1 MRRAAARGVEL
12 PFTRATP
19 AVNTL
24 PYPSRR
30 DYPGDLAL
38 EARIEAMVRWNAM
51 AMVARANRDRP
62 GIGGHIASYASAGTL
77 MEVGFNHFFRGN
89 DHPEGPDHLYLQG
102 HASPG
107 VYARAFLEGRLDE
120 EKLDAFRADVSADGL
135 SSYPHPWLMPRFWET
150 PSVSMGLAPLMAIYQ
165 ARFDR
170 YLVDRGLR
178 AHLPR
183 TWAVIGDG
191 EMDEPESVGGL
202 AMASRSCLGNLT
214 FVVDCNL
221 QRLDGPVRG
230 DASVIRELE
239 GLFRGAGWKVL
250 KVLWGREWC
259 DSIARDVD
267 GRLVEALDQMVDG
280 QWQRVAARGGAVL
293 REELFDRDPALR
305 AMVADWSD
313 AELGQLERGGHDRL
327 AVWSAFDEAARTNDR
342 PTVILAM
349 TVKGWGMGTAG
360 EARNVAHQAK
370 SMNEP
375 ALRAMRDRLG
385 VPIGDAELDAI
396 PYVKP
401 DESSPELSYMRE
413 RREALG
419 GLRPERRASRADVAL
434 PGDDVF
440 GHFRQGSERDVT
452 TTAWL
457 VRMLAQLLKD
467 PNLGPRIVPIVPDE
481 ARTFGLEA
489 LFPQV
494 GIYAHSGQLYESVDA
509 GKLLHYQE
517 EREGQILEEGIT
529 EAGAMASLIAAGT
542 SHASGGPWMLPFF
555 FFYSM
560 FGFQRVGDLI
570 WAAQDARAHG
580 FLIGATSGRTT
591 LNGEGLQHQDG
602 HSHLLA
608 HAYPRVRAYDVAYG
622 YEIATIVEEGIRRMV
637 SEGEDVLYYITVAN
651 EPYPMPGLPEP
662 DSARGHRAGNPLRP
676 SVRRGPGHAA
686 RFRSAAPLG
695 ARGARAA
702 RDALRRDRR
711 GVERDQLLRAPPRR
725 EHPRTGRSAAPRA
738 AVDHTL
744 PAARAR

>member
-230 DASVIRELE
+230 DASIIRELE

-259 DSIARDVD
+259 DLDRAR
-267 GRLVEALDQMVDG
+267 R
-280 QWQRVAARGGAVL
+280 RR
-293 REELFDRDPALR
+293 
-305 AMVADWSD
+305 
-313 AELGQLERGGHDRL
+313 
-327 AVWSAFDEAARTNDR
+327 
-342 PTVILAM
+342 
-349 TVKGWGMGTAG
+349 TAG
-360 EARNVAHQAK
+360 RGAGPN
-370 SMNEP
+370 
-375 ALRAMRDRLG
+375 G
-385 VPIGDAELDAI
+385 
-396 PYVKP
+396 
-401 DESSPELSYMRE
+401 
-413 RREALG
+413 
-419 GLRPERRASRADVAL
+419 RRAVAT
-434 PGDDVF
+434 
-440 GHFRQGSERDVT
+440 RRS
-452 TTAWL
+452 
-457 VRMLAQLLKD
+457 
-467 PNLGPRIVPIVPDE
+467 PR
-481 ARTFGLEA
+481 
-489 LFPQV
+489 
-494 GIYAHSGQLYESVDA
+494 
-509 GKLLHYQE
+509 
-517 EREGQILEEGIT
+517 
-529 EAGAMASLIAAGT
+529 
-542 SHASGGPWMLPFF
+542 W
-555 FFYSM
+555 
-560 FGFQRVGDLI
+560 
-570 WAAQDARAHG
+570 
-580 FLIGATSGRTT
+580 
-591 LNGEGLQHQDG
+591 
-602 HSHLLA
+602 
-608 HAYPRVRAYDVAYG
+608 
-622 YEIATIVEEGIRRMV
+622 RR
-637 SEGEDVLYYITVAN
+637 
-651 EPYPMPGLPEP
+651 P
-662 DSARGHRAGNPLRP
+662 
-676 SVRRGPGHAA
+676 
-686 RFRSAAPLG
+686 
-695 ARGARAA
+695 ARGALRSRPRPA
-702 RDALRRDRR
+702 RHGRRL
-711 GVERDQLLRAPPRR
+711 E
-725 EHPRTGRSAAPRA
+725 
-738 AVDHTL
+738 
-744 PAARAR
+744 

>member
-1 MRRAAARGVEL
+1 
-12 PFTRATP
+12 
-19 AVNTL
+19 
-24 PYPSRR
+24 
-30 DYPGDLAL
+30 
-38 EARIEAMVRWNAM
+38 
-51 AMVARANRDRP
+51 
-62 GIGGHIASYASAGTL
+62 
-77 MEVGFNHFFRGN
+77 
-89 DHPEGPDHLYLQG
+89 
-102 HASPG
+102 
-107 VYARAFLEGRLDE
+107 
-120 EKLDAFRADVSADGL
+120 
-135 SSYPHPWLMPRFWET
+135 
-150 PSVSMGLAPLMAIYQ
+150 
-165 ARFDR
+165 
-170 YLVDRGLR
+170 
-178 AHLPR
+178 
-183 TWAVIGDG
+183 
-191 EMDEPESVGGL
+191 
-202 AMASRSCLGNLT
+202 
-214 FVVDCNL
+214 
-221 QRLDGPVRG
+221 
-230 DASVIRELE
+230 
-239 GLFRGAGWKVL
+239 
-250 KVLWGREWC
+250 
-259 DSIARDVD
+259 
-267 GRLVEALDQMVDG
+267 
-280 QWQRVAARGGAVL
+280 
-293 REELFDRDPALR
+293 
-305 AMVADWSD
+305 MVADWSD
-313 AELGQLERGGHDRL
+313 AELGQLERGGHHRL
-327 AVWSAFDEAARTNDR
+327 AVWSAFDEAARTTDR

-360 EARNVAHQAK
+360 EARNVAHQAT
-370 SMNEP
+370 SMKEP
-375 ALRAMRDRLG
+375 ALRAMRDWLG

-494 GIYAHSGQLYESVDA
+494 GIYAHSGQLYEFVDA

-662 DSARGHRAGNPLRP
+662 DPREGIVRGIHCVHPCDEAQVTLLASGALLRSALEARELLETHFDVTAEVWSVTSFSELHRDASTLGRDDWLHPERP
-676 SVRRGPGHAA
+676 STTPYLRHALGDRRRPFVAVSDWVKALPDLVAKWLPGPLTSLGTDGLG
-686 RFRSAAPLG
+686 RSDS
-695 ARGARAA
+695 RAA
-702 RDALRRDRR
+702 LRDFFEVDGRHTAVAALAALARE
-711 GVERDQLLRAPPRR
+711 GEVPPSTVQEAMQRF
-725 EHPRTGRSAAPRA
+725 EIDATGADPRTR
-738 AVDHTL
+738 
-744 PAARAR
+744 